1 MSHNILKRYNG
12 RMGVLVEV
20 TADGRYEVIV
30 TDVRDFTVMGRAFDT
45 QEKAMA
51 FADAMVPPK
60 DMRNAAEQGK
70 Q

>member
-1 MSHNILKRYNG
+1 MSHSILKRYNG
-12 RMGVLVEV
+12 RMGVFVEV

-51 FADAMVPPK
+51 FADAMVPPE
-60 DMRNAAEQGK
+60 DMRNAAEQEK
-70 Q
+70 

>member
-1 MSHNILKRYNG
+1 
-12 RMGVLVEV
+12 
-20 TADGRYEVIV
+20 VIV
-30 TDVRDFTVMGRAFDT
+30 TDDRYFTVMGRAFDT

-60 DMRNAAEQGK
+60 DMRNAAEQERGD